1 MFLIGLFIFQNSHAF
16 WKTETGP
23 VFYLIWGHLVDFFSP
38 SWFWFPV
45 FALLGKWEGFPRNA
59 NCVRHLPLPPPYRS
73 DQYHGL
79 CQSFC
84 CYSTTVALP
93 SFQSMPLFFLFFLL
107 LNIYLHLNLFF
118 LEPLVEVALMSVV
131 GRAADNLK
139 YRQLIF
145 SCYNSSFFFLFVSF
159 FPFFQ
164 GWKRDV
170 KDMVL

>member
-1 MFLIGLFIFQNSHAF
+1 MFPAEFSFKKFRVLENGNCQFSVWFA
-16 WKTETGP
+16 
-23 VFYLIWGHLVDFFSP
+23 VIWRIFFSP
-38 SWFWFPV
+38 DWFWFPV

-73 DQYHGL
+73 DQYRGL

-93 SFQSMPLFFLFFLL
+93 SFQSMPLFTAHPPPSYFFS
-107 LNIYLHLNLFF
+107 
-118 LEPLVEVALMSVV
+118 LEPFVEVALMSVV

-139 YRQLIF
+139 CRHLIF
-145 SCYNSSFFFLFVSF
+145 SCYNLRF
-159 FPFFQ
+159 FFQ

>member
-1 MFLIGLFIFQNSHAF
+1 MHPAEFSFQNIRF
-16 WKTETGP
+16 GKIGNGP
-23 VFYLIWGHLVDFFSP
+23 SFLFDLRSFGGFFLFLSP
-38 SWFWFPV
+38 GCFWFPV
-45 FALLGKWEGFPRNA
+45 SALLGKWEGFPRNA

-93 SFQSMPLFFLFFLL
+93 SIQSMPLFFLLH
-107 LNIYLHLNLFF
+107 IYLHLNLFF
-118 LEPLVEVALMSVV
+118 LVAFVEVAIMSVV
-131 GRAADNLK
+131 RGGRQQQQTIWNVDTS
-139 YRQLIF
+139 F
-145 SCYNSSFFFLFVSF
+145 SLVIISVFFI
-159 FPFFQ
+159 FQ